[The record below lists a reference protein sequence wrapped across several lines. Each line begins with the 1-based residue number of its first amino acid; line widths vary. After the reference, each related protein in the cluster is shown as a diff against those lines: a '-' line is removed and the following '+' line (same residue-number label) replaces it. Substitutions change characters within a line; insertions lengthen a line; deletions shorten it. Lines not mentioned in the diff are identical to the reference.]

1 MGFFYIVRAYGGK
14 AVIRALISY
23 PRQMSARAVLATIG
37 ERITL
42 NNEEQLFRFYLTE
55 SVRIFAKSQGASY
68 IKRSY
73 ESLID
78 GTPETRAPQKSGDEI
93 AAEVIKDIGLEVKT
107 NEPI

>member
-1 MGFFYIVRAYGGK
+1 
-14 AVIRALISY
+14 
-23 PRQMSARAVLATIG
+23 MSASAVLATIR

-42 NNEEQLFRFYLTE
+42 NNEEQLFQFYLTE
-55 SVRIFAKSQGASY
+55 SGRICAKSQGAAD

-73 ESLID
+73 ESLIN

-93 AAEVIKDIGLEVKT
+93 AAEVIKNIGLEVKT

>member
-1 MGFFYIVRAYGGK
+1 MGI
-14 AVIRALISY
+14 
-23 PRQMSARAVLATIG
+23 RAVLATIR
-37 ERITL
+37 ERIAL

-55 SVRIFAKSQGASY
+55 SVRIFAKSQSASY

-73 ESLID
+73 ESLIN

-93 AAEVIKDIGLEVKT
+93 AAEVIKKMGLEVKT

>member
-1 MGFFYIVRAYGGK
+1 MGFFYIVRAYGEK

-23 PRQMSARAVLATIG
+23 PRQMGIRAVLATMR
-37 ERITL
+37 EQITL

-68 IKRSY
+68 IKRSF
-73 ESLID
+73 ESLIN
-78 GTPETRAPQKSGDEI
+78 GTQETQATQKSGDEI
-93 AAEVIKDIGLEVKT
+93 AAEVIKNIGLEVKT

>member
-1 MGFFYIVRAYGGK
+1 MGI
-14 AVIRALISY
+14 
-23 PRQMSARAVLATIG
+23 RAVLATIS

-42 NNEEQLFRFYLTE
+42 NIEEQLFRFYITE
-55 SVRIFAKSQGASY
+55 SVRIFAKSQSAFY

-73 ESLID
+73 ESLIN

-93 AAEVIKDIGLEVKT
+93 AAEVIKNIGLEVKT